1 MADGFRSVDGVGS
14 GAGGTVADSP
24 QGAEKNKHDVNDNH
38 SSSSNCPADR
48 IRRFRQE
55 LARRGLDAYII
66 PSEDPHMSEY
76 PPDHYCRRAF
86 ISGFTGS
93 AGVALI
99 SQEKAL
105 LFTDGRYFE
114 QAER

>member
-1 MADGFRSVDGVGS
+1 MADGFRSVGGVGS
-14 GAGGTVADSP
+14 RAGGTVADSSL
-24 QGAEKNKHDVNDNH
+24 GEKTKNDVNDNH
-38 SSSSNCPADR
+38 SSSGSCPTDR

-93 AGVALI
+93 AGVAVI